1 MNKDQVIK
9 AKHNTPSG
17 ETVEFNLVA
26 TALKRQKNG
35 EPAKYYP
42 FFAESEQTWDNYIRI
57 FGEEMLQEYAKD
69 AISRE
74 FQLLYFQRSPTG
86 EQVPVVKDG
95 IVAKVKN
102 ADGVEVTV
110 TQKDET
116 PNLDRFLGFIEDPNL
131 SAREITPE
139 YCMRKAINIQTG
151 VDKKWAGKSEA
162 EKGAEAFKWMTK
174 AQELMAAMLSKSA
187 EAKSE

>member
-1 MNKDQVIK
+1 MQKDQVIK
-9 AKHNTPSG
+9 AKHTTPSG
-17 ETVEFNLVA
+17 ETVEFELVA

-42 FFAESEQTWDNYIRI
+42 FFAESEQTWENYCSI

-74 FQLLYFQRSPTG
+74 FQLLYFQRSPEGKEPKVDKTTG
-86 EQVPVVKDG
+86 KVVT
-95 IVAKVKN
+95 VKN
-102 ADGVEVTV
+102 ADGKEIVVL
-110 TQKDET
+110 QDSET
-116 PNLDRFLGFIEDPNL
+116 PQIDRFLAFIEDPNL

-151 VDKKWAGKSEA
+151 VDKKWANRSET
-162 EKGAEAFKWMTK
+162 EKATEAFKWMSK
-174 AQELMAAMLSKSA
+174 AQELMAAMLSKTTK
-187 EAKSE
+187 E

>member
-1 MNKDQVIK
+1 MQKDQTIK
-9 AKHNTPSG
+9 ASHVNPSG

-42 FFAESEQTWDNYIRI
+42 FFSEQDQTWENYCSI

-95 IVAKVKN
+95 VTAKVKN

-116 PNLDRFLGFIEDPNL
+116 PNLERFLEFIKDPNL

-151 VDKKWAGKSEA
+151 VDKKWAGKSEI
-162 EKGAEAFKWMTK
+162 EKGAEAFKWMSK
-174 AQELMAAMLSKSA
+174 AQELMAAMLSKTTK
-187 EAKSE
+187 E